1 MLPGIIPV
9 GVTVPAFS
17 YKEGFTGS
25 LASGGTATISLATP
39 ASQYRWIIISAGF
52 GQSSTNTLSQIQITV
67 NGFSLTEVFGATSND
82 SGGTGSTST
91 AHVPVRLFSGSS
103 FTLSLSNSLGIAMN
117 YTVGVFEIPVL
128 TLQYITASASFGA
141 SPYIASGPTFQGGI
155 VIASFFGQGGG
166 TWSNITFTGMTKV
179 PVASSAQEA
188 LAYLYAPVTGTFNI
202 SSDNSATFNR
212 IITIST
218 WAPA

>member
-25 LASGGTATISLATP
+25 LTSGGTTTISMTTP
-39 ASQYRWIIISAGF
+39 ASQYRWLIISAGF
-52 GQSSTNTLSQIQITV
+52 GQSSTNTLSQIEISV
-67 NGFSLTEVFGATSND
+67 NGVALSETFAATSND
-82 SGGTGSTST
+82 SGGTGSAST
-91 AHVPVRLFSGSS
+91 AHVPVRLFAGSS
-103 FTLSLSNSLGIAMN
+103 FTLSLSNTLGIAMN

-128 TLQYITASASFGA
+128 TLQYVIGAGEFGP
-141 SPYIASGPTFQGGI
+141 SPYVASGPAFQGGI

-188 LAYLYAPVTGTFNI
+188 LAYLYAPISGTFNI
-202 SSDNSATFNR
+202 TSNNSATFNR
-212 IITIST
+212 IFVIST
-218 WAPA
+218 WAPV